1 MSPEVVLRQRADVA
15 SVELDGE
22 TVLWVDGVLHRLDTR
37 ATAIWERLSG
47 GASLDEVAQEL
58 ARDFRAPLEVV
69 LNDVLALAERLLEQR
84 AVEEVSCF
92 G

>member
-1 MSPEVVLRQRADVA
+1 MRRRADVG

-22 TVLWVDGVLHRLDTR
+22 TVLWVDAVLHRLD
-37 ATAIWERLSG
+37 ATATAVWRRLDG
-47 GASLDEVAQEL
+47 AASLDEVAQEL
-58 ARDFRAPLEVV
+58 ARDFRAPPEVV

-84 AVEEVSCF
+84 AVEEVSCR